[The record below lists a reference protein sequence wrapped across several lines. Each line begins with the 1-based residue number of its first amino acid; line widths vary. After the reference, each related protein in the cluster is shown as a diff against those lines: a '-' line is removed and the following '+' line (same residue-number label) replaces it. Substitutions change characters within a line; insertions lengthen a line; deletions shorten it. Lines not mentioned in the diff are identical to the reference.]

1 MKITLMKKI
10 YLLAFTGLFTS
21 FSYGQCNG
29 GRYAFDVFNSVDI
42 TSDIVFGSN
51 ISNGGATTILDMDI
65 YEPNGDT
72 ETARP
77 LIIWAHGGSFIGGSK
92 TDGDVVILADRF
104 VKKGYVFASINYRL
118 GIDFPFSQNDA
129 TKAVVRAVQ
138 DMKASIRFF
147 YEDRATTDTYKID
160 TTKIY
165 IGGTSAGAITA
176 LHLAYLDQE
185 CEILE
190 FMSTSELNTLGGIEG
205 TSGNPGYSTDI
216 QGVIS
221 LAGALASYGWMEA
234 GDVPLCSTHGTND
247 GIVKYNRGFVT
258 VFGIEIMEL
267 DGSRVIKEHADAIGV
282 QNNLYSHYGADHVPH
297 SSSAAYMDTTV
308 NFIRDFLID
317 QMGCTDLA
325 LQAPNTP
332 FGTADLYPLTY
343 CNTSIAENNEELINS
358 IYPNPSSDNMTIP
371 FNEMGEK
378 EIIVMD
384 ISGRVIRNENTSD
397 ASFLIER
404 NGLKAGTYIVQV
416 NINGTHSTSKV
427 VFE

>member
-1 MKITLMKKI
+1 MKKI
-10 YLLAFTGLFTS
+10 YLLAFTGLFAS
-21 FSYGQCNG
+21 LSYGQCDG
-29 GRYAFDVFNSVDI
+29 GRYASDVFTAVDLNSDV
-42 TSDIVFGSN
+42 VYGSN
-51 ISNGGATTILDMDI
+51 ISNSGATTTLDMDI

-92 TDGDVVILADRF
+92 TDGDVVTLADKF

-118 GIDFPFSQNDA
+118 GIDFPFTQANA

-147 YEDRATTDTYKID
+147 YKDRVTTDTYKID

-165 IGGTSAGAITA
+165 IGGTSAGALTA

-190 FMSTSELNTLGGIEG
+190 FLSASDLAALGGIEG
-205 TSGNPGYSTDI
+205 TSGNSGYSTEI
-216 QGVIS
+216 HGVIS

-234 GDVPLCSTHGTND
+234 GDVPLCSTHGTDD
-247 GIVKYNRGFVT
+247 GTVQYNRGFVS
-258 VFGIEIMEL
+258 VIGFDIMEL

-282 QNNLYSHYGADHVPH
+282 QNNFYTHNGAGHVPH
-297 SSSAAYMDTTV
+297 ASSAAYMDTTV

-317 QMGCTDLA
+317 QMGCTDAA
-325 LQAPNTP
+325 LQPANAP

-343 CNTSIAENNEELINS
+343 CSASIAENNAELINS
-358 IYPNPSSDNMTIP
+358 IYPNPSSNSMVIS
-371 FNEMGEK
+371 FNETGDK
-378 EIIVMD
+378 TIVLMD
-384 ISGRVIRNENTSD
+384 IAGRVIRNENTS
-397 ASFLIER
+397 ATSFILER
-404 NGLKAGTYIVQV
+404 NGLKAGTYIVKV
-416 NINGTHSTSKV
+416 NINDSISASKV

>member
-1 MKITLMKKI
+1 MKKI
-10 YLLAFTGLFTS
+10 YLLIFTGLFTS
-21 FSYGQCNG
+21 FSYGQCIG
-29 GRYAFDVFNSVDI
+29 GRYASDVFTSVDI
-42 TSDIVFGSN
+42 TSDIVYGSN
-51 ISNGGATTILDMDI
+51 ITNGGDSFTLDMDI
-65 YEPNGDT
+65 YEPTGDN

-77 LIIWAHGGSFIGGSK
+77 LIIWAHGGSFISGSK
-92 TDGDVVILADRF
+92 TDNDVVTLADRF

-118 GIDFPFSQNDA
+118 GINWPFNQNNA

-190 FMSTSELNTLGGIEG
+190 FISTSELNDLGGIEG
-205 TSGNPGYSTDI
+205 TSGYAGYSTEI

-221 LAGALASYGWMEA
+221 LAGALASYGWIET

-247 GIVKYNRGFVT
+247 GIVQYNRGFVS
-258 VFGIEIMEL
+258 VFGANIMEL
-267 DGSRVIKEHADAIGV
+267 DGSRVIKEQADAIGV
-282 QNNLYSHYGADHVPH
+282 QNNFYSHYGADHVPH
-297 SSSAAYMDTTV
+297 SSSTAYMDTTV

-317 QMGCTDLA
+317 QMGCTDVA

-332 FGTADLYPLTY
+332 FGTADLYPITY
-343 CNTSIAENNEELINS
+343 CNSSIAENNEELINS
-358 IYPNPSSDNMTIP
+358 IYPNPSSDDITIS
-371 FNEMGEK
+371 FNEIGEK
-378 EIIVMD
+378 EIKVMD
-384 ISGRVIRNENTSD
+384 IAGRVIRNENTSD
-397 ASFLIER
+397 AYFVIER
-404 NGLKAGTYIVQV
+404 NGLKVGTYIVQ
-416 NINGTHSTSKV
+416 INMNGSYSTSKV